1 MERIQI
7 PCLVVLLALGCSK
20 NPEVDEAT
28 VKQNLKQIGLALQ
41 NYRETYREQ
50 PSGEQTAR
58 RHVLIADAEYYK
70 DGPQQSRP
78 ADGTIP
84 AGERVE
90 ILENAGSYV
99 LVLSDS
105 GIEGYVS
112 AEALS
117 EQTGLIDDTVHVVEG
132 SNQFA
137 LDLYSQLAS
146 EDGNLFYS
154 PGSISL
160 ALAMTY
166 AGAAGET
173 QTEMAETLHFPK
185 DAEQLHQGM
194 QVLQEFWRQ
203 PSKQT
208 GVELRIAN
216 RLWGQENYEFLPEFQ
231 TVTRTNYGAELV
243 ELDFTKADTARQRI
257 NEWVA
262 KQTEKK
268 ITELIP
274 QGGLSPSAKL
284 VLTNAVYFLGN
295 WDSPF
300 KADRTKKEPFHVAAE
315 EKIDVDMMFQ
325 ADSFQYGENDLLQ
338 VLELPYAERNFSMF
352 VFLPRKVDGLSK
364 LEEQLT
370 AENVRTWIEEVY
382 RENEVQVHLPKFK
395 TTSQFELGTI
405 LQQMG
410 MSTAFKAEAADFTG
424 MTGGRDLF
432 ISAVHH
438 KAFVDVNEKG
448 TEAAAA
454 TGVVMAPT
462 SAPIE
467 PEEPKVFRADHPFVF
482 AIRDN
487 RTGMLLFVGRIINPL
502 K

>member
-1 MERIQI
+1 MVRMQWSGLLLL
-7 PCLVVLLALGCSK
+7 LVLGCSK
-20 NPEVDEAT
+20 GGQVDDTT

-41 NYRETYREQ
+41 NYRAQ
-50 PSGEQTAR
+50 PPSEQTPR

-70 DGPQQSRP
+70 DGPQQGRP

-84 AGERVE
+84 AGERVD
-90 ILENAGSYV
+90 ILEDAGSYV
-99 LVLSDS
+99 LIQSDS
-105 GIEGYVS
+105 GVEGYVS
-112 AEALS
+112 ADALS
-117 EQTGLIDDTVHVVEG
+117 QQTELIDGTVQAVEG
-132 SNQFA
+132 SNRFA
-137 LDLYSQLAS
+137 LDLYSELAS
-146 EDGNLFYS
+146 EEGNLFYS

-166 AGAAGET
+166 AGASGET
-173 QTEMAETLHFPK
+173 QAEMAKTLHFPQ
-185 DAEQLHQGM
+185 DAEQLHQAM

-208 GVELRIAN
+208 GVELNIAN
-216 RLWGQENYEFLPEFQ
+216 RLWGQENYEFRPEFLK
-231 TVTRTNYGAELV
+231 VTRTNYGAELV
-243 ELDFTKADTARQRI
+243 ELDFAKSDAARQRI
-257 NEWVA
+257 NDWVA

-268 ITELIP
+268 ITDLIP
-274 QGGLSPSAKL
+274 QGGLSPEAKL
-284 VLTNAVYFLGN
+284 VLTNAVYFLGS

-300 KADRTKKEPFHVAAE
+300 NAERTKKEPFHVAAE

-325 ADSFQYGENDLLQ
+325 AETFQYGENDLLQ

-352 VFLPRKVDGLSK
+352 VFLPREVDGLAK
-364 LEEQLT
+364 LEEQMT
-370 AENVRTWIEEVY
+370 AENVRTWIQEVY
-382 RENEVQVHLPKFK
+382 RENEVRVSLPKFK
-395 TTSQFELGTI
+395 TVSQFELGSV
-405 LQQMG
+405 LQQLG
-410 MSTAFKAEAADFTG
+410 MSTAFKAEAADFSG
-424 MTGGRDLF
+424 MTGGKDLF

-482 AIRDN
+482 VIRDN
-487 RTGMLLFVGRIINPL
+487 RTEMLLFVGRMVNPTE
-502 K
+502 